1 MVVTINANIEK
12 QAIIIFGFTRYSNC
26 ETIWS
31 TGVSGRKYILKS
43 EEKQIRLRESV
54 NSWLKSV
61 ITIYIFNNS
70 VFDLYILLIYE
81 ITTIS
86 ICRFVNANRIAYNSG
101 LIVSDSTR
109 SFNPPLSVSSIF
121 SKLP

>member
-1 MVVTINANIEK
+1 MVVTINANIKK

-31 TGVSGRKYILKS
+31 TGVSGRKIYS
-43 EEKQIRLRESV
+43 EIGRKANPIERKCQFVVEIC
-54 NSWLKSV
+54 
-61 ITIYIFNNS
+61 YYHIFNNS
-70 VFDLYILLIYE
+70 VFDLYILLIYD
-81 ITTIS
+81 ISSIS